1 MLRYWLKAVFVPINR
16 PFSVIDSIMN
26 YSVLK
31 LSNYFKTSIN
41 LQFVDTELERVKKII
56 TNSKLENY
64 MRIPQIA
71 ID

>member
-16 PFSVIDSIMN
+16 NFSVIDSIMN

-41 LQFVDTELERVKKII
+41 LQFVDTE
-56 TNSKLENY
+56 
-64 MRIPQIA
+64 
-71 ID
+71 